1 MREMFAQAP
10 LEVNNKLLFNELRN
24 AIENA
29 LGLYSDEFLHTL
41 KRFGL
46 RIRQFEEILHERV
59 FEQLP
64 GAPSERPC
72 ETMFAELS
80 AADQGLIREFYLTR
94 IEEVPTELRAKFAKL
109 YRYE

>member
-10 LEVNNKLLFNELRN
+10 IAVENKQLFTELRS

-29 LGLYSDEFLHTL
+29 LGIYSDEFLHTL

-46 RIRQFEEILHERV
+46 RVRQFEQVLHERV

-64 GAPSERPC
+64 GAPSQRPC

-94 IEEVPTELRAKFAKL
+94 VEEVPTELRAKYSKL